1 MGVETIE
8 DFALVAY
15 REEGRWQV
23 GMLPERLMDD
33 LDALISVLRQQP
45 ADSGAI
51 GLVNVADEFFVA
63 VRVFGT
69 DVRLLVSDVT
79 AAVADD
85 LARQVVERLGLAI
98 PDEDDLDDVWPAG
111 DLSIF
116 SELGLE
122 EMELGAILADI
133 EAYPDEMLLAIAD
146 RLGFGEPYERAL
158 EGAVLS

>member
-23 GMLPERLMDD
+23 GMLPERLIDD
-33 LDALISVLRQQP
+33 LDALVAVLRQQP

-63 VRVFGT
+63 VRVFGH
-69 DVRLLVSDVT
+69 DLRLLVSDVT
-79 AAVADD
+79 ASVADD
-85 LARQVVERLGLAI
+85 LARQVVERLGVSV
-98 PDEDDLDDVWPAG
+98 PDDEDLDDVWPAG

-116 SELGLE
+116 AELGLD
-122 EMELGAILADI
+122 EMELGAILADVD
-133 EAYPDEMLLAIAD
+133 AYPDEMLLAIAD

-158 EGAVLS
+158 EGAILS